1 MPLATVLRSVG
12 DVRLDRSSRATLDPP
27 RQDLPFRIVLRGDVE
42 VSTAL
47 LLADALAAAL
57 TDRVRDVVV
66 DCTDVVF
73 MDLASVRIF
82 DAARQLLAREDR
94 TLIFRSPSRYV
105 ALVLNIFG
113 LTGLIEPQEASLS
126 AG

>member
-1 MPLATVLRSVG
+1 MAIATVSRSA
-12 DVRLDRSSRATLDPP
+12 DEARLARSSSETTDPP
-27 RQDLPFRIVLRGDVE
+27 PHDTSLVILLHGDVE

-57 TDRVRDVVV
+57 TDRVGDVVI

-73 MDLASVRIF
+73 MDLASVRIL

-94 TLIFRSPSRYV
+94 TLIFRSPSKYV
-105 ALVLNIFG
+105 ALVLNLFG

-126 AG
+126 TG